1 MNGMEESAKLK
12 RYVAVVVVAL
22 ALGAIFVVW
31 SGAVG
36 ADNWASGMAAV
47 ILVTMAVVAVF
58 VNRKWSK
65 EMKAGYPRY
74 DERSIAIRMRAGY
87 LAFFVSLY
95 LMLGT
100 GFAFSMVED
109 DGISSVPTS
118 EWFMIFVA
126 VMGVIFMAINAYLN
140 RKGVPG

>member
-1 MNGMEESAKLK
+1 MSGMEERTKFK
-12 RYVAVVVVAL
+12 RYVAVMVVILV
-22 ALGAIFVVW
+22 LGAIFVVW

-36 ADNWASGMAAV
+36 ADNWASWTSAV
-47 ILVTMAVVAVF
+47 ILVTMALVAAIVAM
-58 VNRKWSK
+58 KWSK
-65 EMKAGYPRY
+65 EAKAGYPRY

-126 VMGVIFMAINAYLN
+126 AMGMIFLAINAYLG
-140 RKGVPG
+140 RKGVLG

>member
-1 MNGMEESAKLK
+1 MDENAQMK

-36 ADNWASGMAAV
+36 ADNWASLMSAV
-47 ILVTMAVVAVF
+47 ILVTMAVVAIIIA
-58 VNRKWSK
+58 RKRSK
-65 EMKAGYPRY
+65 EMKAGFPKN

-87 LAFFVSLY
+87 LAFFVSVY
-95 LMLGT
+95 LLLGA
-100 GFAFSMVED
+100 GFAFSIVED
-109 DGISSVPTS
+109 DGISSLPTS

-126 VMGVIFMAINAYLN
+126 AMGMIFLAINAYLG

>member
-1 MNGMEESAKLK
+1 MEERTKLK
-12 RYVAVVVVAL
+12 RYMAMVVAVI

-31 SGAVG
+31 SGAAG
-36 ADNWASGMAAV
+36 EDNWASWMSAA
-47 ILVTMAVVAVF
+47 ILVTMAVVAAIVA
-58 VNRKWSK
+58 RKWSK
-65 EMKAGYPRY
+65 EMKAGYPRF

-109 DGISSVPTS
+109 DGVSSIPTS

-126 VMGVIFMAINAYLN
+126 AMGMIFLAINAYLG